1 MDADEHFAS
10 LQFGAW
16 RILILQHLGAAEPML
31 PYLNRERGLEGRGPT
46 RPPQSL
52 FRISDRRSHPA
63 SRGSL

>member
-31 PYLNRERGLEGRGPT
+31 P
-46 RPPQSL
+46 
-52 FRISDRRSHPA
+52 DRLHR
-63 SRGSL
+63 LC